1 MNFSDLA
8 INRNIEYI
16 QQRNEFDY
24 LKALINSLG
33 KGRCVGILLHGP
45 PGTGKTLL
53 ATSLAKE
60 FNSSYF
66 IIDGSPD
73 LDRRDIEGNWELFNG
88 DTTFNH
94 GPLTRAI
101 EDANKNGISFIVA
114 EKRALIVPST
124 MSSIYV

>member
-1 MNFSDLA
+1 MSELA
-8 INRNIEYI
+8 VNRKIEYI

-33 KGRCVGILLHGP
+33 KGRCIGILLHGP

-53 ATSLAKE
+53 ATSLAKD

-73 LDRRDIEGNWELFNG
+73 LDRRDIEDKNIMEKLKIGEI
-88 DTTFNH
+88 DISI
-94 GPLTRAI
+94 LT
-101 EDANKNGISFIVA
+101 
-114 EKRALIVPST
+114 EKI
-124 MSSIYV
+124 I